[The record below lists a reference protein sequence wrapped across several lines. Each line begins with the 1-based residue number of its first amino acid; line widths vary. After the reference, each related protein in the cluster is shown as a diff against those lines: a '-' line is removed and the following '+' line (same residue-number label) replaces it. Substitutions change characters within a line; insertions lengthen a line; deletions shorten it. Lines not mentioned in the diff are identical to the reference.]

1 MNIIMTSG
9 FEINIEEEGAKKK
22 KKKKMNTHTNASTV
36 TPWNVGNSF
45 FTSSP
50 STSFAVNLTWD
61 H

>member
-22 KKKKMNTHTNASTV
+22 KNEHTHKRFYSHALA
-36 TPWNVGNSF
+36 WNVGNSF